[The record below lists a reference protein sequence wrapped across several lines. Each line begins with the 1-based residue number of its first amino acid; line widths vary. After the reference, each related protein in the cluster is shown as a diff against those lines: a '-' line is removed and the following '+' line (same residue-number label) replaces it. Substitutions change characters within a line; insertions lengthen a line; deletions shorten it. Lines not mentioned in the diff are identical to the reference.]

1 LKEFILGMEQA
12 GAVDPKVL
20 SGRWRDEEI
29 TLAEIT
35 LATPVGDVVSFAAQ
49 IPLKREAI
57 QILAM
62 GPTDAR
68 EEALGYL
75 NQVLDSLEGK
85 TAWGHSFLG
94 RLDKEG
100 RGIAVLGISGGI
112 VVGGLVVLWRLGRF
126 TGRGGVLG
134 ASVVCW
140 VIGHGTTK
148 AWASAEGKMIGGAL
162 MVLASCGLILGV
174 LDLSRR
180 RGRPHASPPDQTE
193 QDLPPRL

>member
-68 EEALGYL
+68 EEALGYRR
-75 NQVLDSLEGK
+75 
-85 TAWGHSFLG
+85 A
-94 RLDKEG
+94 
-100 RGIAVLGISGGI
+100 A
-112 VVGGLVVLWRLGRF
+112 
-126 TGRGGVLG
+126 
-134 ASVVCW
+134 
-140 VIGHGTTK
+140 K
-148 AWASAEGKMIGGAL
+148 AHPGFPGWP
-162 MVLASCGLILGV
+162 LAR
-174 LDLSRR
+174 DHRE
-180 RGRPHASPPDQTE
+180 PF
-193 QDLPPRL
+193 